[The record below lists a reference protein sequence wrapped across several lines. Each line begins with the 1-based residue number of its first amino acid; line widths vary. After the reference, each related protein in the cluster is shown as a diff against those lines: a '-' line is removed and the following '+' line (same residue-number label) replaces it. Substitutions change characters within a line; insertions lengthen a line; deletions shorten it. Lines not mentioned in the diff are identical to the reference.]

1 MSLAVCTLTKNWHEI
16 PDIVSFCND
25 HEISICFNTVYG
37 PAEYSLRCLPK
48 FILERIIEYY
58 KKVELPLDTPL
69 QRRNRQCFVDLINQL
84 DSWSNEV
91 SVQEALSFHLEEK
104 LETVLIAATSEIPA
118 GRLHRERIVEDI
130 VKCLL
135 KYLSYRREVN
145 SLEPRGKATEN
156 IKATINRLI
165 DRREI
170 LLLALRRI
178 ANDSGYDYFV
188 EMYIKALCTLNTLL
202 NGGQENKH
210 FTNKTA
216 VLFEA
221 VRSYRRK
228 TMIIDLVS
236 WDDPLFTWDDPLFTV
251 NTIAQM
257 SLKQIEEYFESVT

>member
-1 MSLAVCTLTKNWHEI
+1 
-16 PDIVSFCND
+16 
-25 HEISICFNTVYG
+25 
-37 PAEYSLRCLPK
+37 
-48 FILERIIEYY
+48 
-58 KKVELPLDTPL
+58 
-69 QRRNRQCFVDLINQL
+69 
-84 DSWSNEV
+84 
-91 SVQEALSFHLEEK
+91 
-104 LETVLIAATSEIPA
+104 
-118 GRLHRERIVEDI
+118 
-130 VKCLL
+130 
-135 KYLSYRREVN
+135 VN